1 MYQIGDKIV
10 CPLHGAGEIEALEEK
25 EVDGE
30 LQTYYILT
38 IPVGNLKLMISAK
51 KSKLQNIRAVHDK
64 DAIVKILQSSL
75 DMEVD
80 MPDNWN
86 QRYKD
91 NLERI
96 KTGNLAIV
104 GMVYKNLLH
113 REKEKG
119 LSTSEKKMMTTTK
132 HIILSELMLSLCTDK
147 KEAEQILENTF
158 KQGGIL

>member
-1 MYQIGDKIV
+1 MYQKGDKIV
-10 CPLHGAGEIEALEEK
+10 CPLHGAGEIESLEER

-38 IPVGNLKLMISAK
+38 IPVGNLKLMISAS
-51 KSKLQNIRAVHDK
+51 KSKTQNIRSVHDK
-64 DAIVKILQSSL
+64 DDILNILQSSL
-75 DMEVD
+75 YMEVD

-96 KTGNLAIV
+96 RTGNLAIV
-104 GMVYKNLLH
+104 GMVYNNLLH
-113 REKEKG
+113 RERVKG

-132 HIILSELMLSLCTDK
+132 QIILSELMLSLGTEK
-147 KEAEQILENTF
+147 KEAEQILQNTF
-158 KQGGIL
+158 K